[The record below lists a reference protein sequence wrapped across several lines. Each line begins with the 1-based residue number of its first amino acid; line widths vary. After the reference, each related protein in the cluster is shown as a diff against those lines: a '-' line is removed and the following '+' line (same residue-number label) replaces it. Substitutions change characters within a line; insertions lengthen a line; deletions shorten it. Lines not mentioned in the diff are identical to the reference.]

1 MKRLFIYL
9 ILACTALTAW
19 GQSMNELL
27 QKANAGDAQ
36 AQYELGYAY
45 YFGANG
51 CEKKTMQKHS
61 NGIQPQQ
68 NKAMPKPNSA

>member
-9 ILACTALTAW
+9 TLACTALTAW

-51 CEKKTMQKHS
+51 CEKDYAKAF